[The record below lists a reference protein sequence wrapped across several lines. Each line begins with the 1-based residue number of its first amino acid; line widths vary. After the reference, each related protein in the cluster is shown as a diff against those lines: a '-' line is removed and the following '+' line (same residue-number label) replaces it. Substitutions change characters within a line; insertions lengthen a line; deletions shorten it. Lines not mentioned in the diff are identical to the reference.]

1 MSLSQTLR
9 RVRRSVSEPYL
20 LARHVNKMYYRW
32 QGPDADT
39 VEFFEEDWDNMLL
52 LDACRYDTFAQRA
65 NFPGSLEKRTTR
77 CSSTP
82 DFLKE
87 YVDGADLR
95 DTVYVTAN
103 PQLYRKGDDMDV
115 SLHDVVH
122 VWDGGWD
129 EEFKTVRPERLA
141 EATREAQE
149 EYPDKRLLVHFI
161 QPHYPFIGPT
171 GQEHFDL
178 TTLHFWNRVNAGEV
192 DADPEILRQAY
203 EENLDIVLPV
213 VEDLLSELQGL
224 TVVTS
229 DHGQM
234 FGERSFP
241 IPRREFGHP
250 MEHYT
255 PELVTV
261 PWHTYQNG
269 ERREVTVGETADRP
283 TDSDDQG
290 SIEPDTD
297 VQKRLEQLGYT

>member
-1 MSLSQTLR
+1 M
-9 RVRRSVSEPYL
+9 SEPYL
-20 LARHVNKMYYRW
+20 LARHVNKIYHRW
-32 QGPDADT
+32 QGPAPDA
-39 VEFFEEDWDNMLL
+39 VEFFEEDWDNLLL
-52 LDACRYDTFAQRA
+52 LDACRYDTFAERA
-65 NFPGSLEKRTTR
+65 DLPGDLDRRTTR

-82 DFLKE
+82 DFLEE
-87 YVDGADLR
+87 YIDGTDLK

-115 SLHDVVH
+115 SFHDVVH

-129 EEFKTVRPERLA
+129 DEYKTVRPEALA
-141 EATREAQE
+141 EATREAEAQ
-149 EYPDKRLLVHFI
+149 YPNKRLLVHFI

-192 DADPEILRQAY
+192 DTDAATLRQAY
-203 EENLDIVLPV
+203 RENLDVVLPV
-213 VEDLLSELQGL
+213 VEDLLTDLGGL
-224 TVVTS
+224 TVVS
-229 DHGQM
+229 ADHGQM

-269 ERREVTVGETADRP
+269 QRRTVTAGESTSEAADE
-283 TDSDDQG
+283 TDG
-290 SIEPDTD
+290 RGNIEPDAD
-297 VQKRLEQLGYT
+297 VQDRLEQLGYT